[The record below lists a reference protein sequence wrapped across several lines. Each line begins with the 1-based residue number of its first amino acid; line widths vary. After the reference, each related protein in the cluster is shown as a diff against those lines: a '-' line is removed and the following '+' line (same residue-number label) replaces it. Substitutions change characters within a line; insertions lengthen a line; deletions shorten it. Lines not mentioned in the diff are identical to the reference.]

1 MNLTAAIA
9 DKRNFGEKRSLSNI
23 KYLVIHYTGNDGD
36 TAEANARYFQSRI
49 VEASAHFFVDDG
61 GVVQSVPEDS
71 VAWSVG
77 GKKYPSCAQS
87 GGGKWYGK
95 CTNQNSISVELCDT
109 KRNGKYDFSEKTLEN
124 AAELC
129 RSLMQKYGIPIG
141 NVIRHFDV
149 VGKTC
154 PAPFVE
160 DTRAWEDF
168 KERLVDEVVERD
180 EIIIE
185 RKDGRTEILDVNM
198 IRKGGHVYPYLR
210 EISVPMGFE
219 VSNKGKIPVLIEK

>member
-1 MNLTAAIA
+1 MKMTVALA
-9 DKRNFGEKRSLSNI
+9 DKRNFGGKRKLSDV

-36 TAEANARYFQSRI
+36 TAAANARYFQSRI

-61 GVVQSVPEDS
+61 GVVQSVPEDC

-77 GKKYPSCAQS
+77 GKKYPSCSQS

-95 CTNQNSISVELCDT
+95 CTNNNSISIELCDT
-109 KRNGKYDFSEKTLEN
+109 KRDGRYNFSEKTLEN

-129 RSLMQKYGIPIG
+129 RDLMQKHGIPIE

-149 VGKTC
+149 VGKIC

-160 DTRAWEDF
+160 DAAAWEKF
-168 KERLVDEVVERD
+168 KERLVDEVVEKD
-180 EIIIE
+180 KIKVFGKEVTIKMI
-185 RKDGRTEILDVNM
+185 RKDGR
-198 IRKGGHVYPYLR
+198 VYPDIREFCNAIGL
-210 EISVPMGFE
+210 EISNEGRMPVIN
-219 VSNKGKIPVLIEK
+219 NKI